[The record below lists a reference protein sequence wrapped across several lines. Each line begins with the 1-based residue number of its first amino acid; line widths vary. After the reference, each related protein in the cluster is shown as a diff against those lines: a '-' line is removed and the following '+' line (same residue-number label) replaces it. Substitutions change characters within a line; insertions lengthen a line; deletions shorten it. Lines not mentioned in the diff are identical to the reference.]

1 MVKIVIIGAGVIG
14 SSVAREL
21 SRFKADITVLEKC
34 FDVSE
39 GTSKANSGIV
49 HAGHDATNGTLKAK
63 FNCLGNAMFDRVS
76 KELDFPFKRNGAFVL
91 CFDEHCKE
99 EINRLYQNGLKNGVK
114 DLQILDGDNARKIEP
129 NLSPNVVYALYAPT
143 SGIVSPYEMT
153 LAYAQNAYK
162 NGVKFCMGV
171 EAINIVKNQN
181 NFEIICQNGER
192 FLADII
198 VNCAG
203 LFADEINNSVNIKK
217 FKITARRGEY
227 VLMDKVCKGLV
238 NSTIFQL
245 PTKMGKGVLVTPTTH
260 GNILVGPTAYDIE
273 DKSDVDTTPQGLSE
287 VYTKGKISVPV
298 LNKRYIITQFSGNRA
313 HESSERDF
321 IIGWAQK
328 GFYNI
333 AGIDSPGLSAAPAI
347 AVYAAEQISQE
358 YSLGLNASFDPIR
371 KDIPHLNEMNEEE
384 RAALIAKNPLYAKI
398 VCRCENVSEG
408 EIIDSIRTPLGA
420 KDLDGVKRRTR
431 AGMGRCQSGFC
442 SPRVMEIL
450 SKELNIPLT
459 EITKDS
465 RKSNVTIGEVN
476 K

>member
-1 MVKIVIIGAGVIG
+1 MVKIIIIGAGVVG

-21 SRFKADITVLEKC
+21 SRYKADITVLEKC

-49 HAGHDATNGTLKAK
+49 HAGHDAANGTLKAK
-63 FNCLGNAMFDRVS
+63 FNCLGNAMFDKLS
-76 KELDFPFKRNGAFVL
+76 EELDFPFKRNGAFVL
-91 CFDEHCKE
+91 CFDSQCKE
-99 EINRLYQNGLKNGVK
+99 EIYNLYQNGIKNGVK
-114 DLQILDGDNARKIEP
+114 DLQILDGESARKIEP
-129 NLSPNVVYALYAPT
+129 NLSPDAIYALFAPS

-153 LAYAQNAYK
+153 LAYAQNAHK
-162 NGVKFCMGV
+162 NGVKFFMGIQAV
-171 EAINIVKNQN
+171 DIVQRQKD
-181 NFEIICQNGER
+181 FEIICNNGER
-192 FLADII
+192 HTADII
-198 VNCAG
+198 INCAG
-203 LFADEINNSVNIKK
+203 LFADEINNIINEKK
-217 FKITARRGEY
+217 FEITARRGEY
-227 VLMDKVCKGLV
+227 VLMDKVCKGLIH
-238 NSTIFQL
+238 STIFQL

-287 VYTKGKISVPV
+287 VYHKGKISVPV

-313 HESSERDF
+313 RETSERDF
-321 IIGWAQK
+321 IIGWAK
-328 GFYNI
+328 EGFYNI

-347 AVYAAEQISQE
+347 AVYAAEQISKE
-358 YSLGLNASFDPIR
+358 YALSINKSFDPIR
-371 KDIPHLNEMNEEE
+371 KDIPHLNEMKEEE

-408 EIIDSIRTPLGA
+408 EIVDSIRTPLGA

-442 SPRVMEIL
+442 SPRVAEIL
-450 SKELNIPLT
+450 SRELNIPLT

-465 RKSNVTIGEVN
+465 NKSTLLIGG
-476 K
+476 